1 MKNNKTDFI
10 LWAMVA
16 VFVFLPILGIFLDIK
31 GKEQGGQ
38 DLEYK
43 AVLKAKTGVF
53 KFETES
59 ERCFVANKVGYAPS
73 ISCVNKRT
81 GGNDENKN

>member
-1 MKNNKTDFI
+1 MSKNNKTDFI

-16 VFVFLPILGIFLDIK
+16 IFVFLPILAIFLDIA
-31 GKEQGGQ
+31 GQEQGNQ

-53 KFETES
+53 QFETES

-73 ISCVNKRT
+73 ISCVK
-81 GGNDENKN
+81 K

>member
-1 MKNNKTDFI
+1 MSKNNKTDFI

-16 VFVFLPILGIFLDIK
+16 IFVFLPIWAIFLDIAK
-31 GKEQGGQ
+31 QDNDGH

-53 KFETES
+53 QFETES

-73 ISCVNKRT
+73 ISCVNK
-81 GGNDENKN
+81 

>member
-16 VFVFLPILGIFLDIK
+16 VFIFLPILAIFLDMTGQEH
-31 GKEQGGQ
+31 GKQ

-43 AVLKAKTGVF
+43 AVLKSKTGVF
-53 KFETES
+53 QFETES

-73 ISCVNKRT
+73 ISCVK
-81 GGNDENKN
+81 K